1 MDTEV
6 RQVTVEEVLIETHRM
21 LGRIF
26 VPVELKNISD
36 EIDRARF
43 NIGLCIDTL
52 KEERQKQELQAA
64 ATENAQEV
72 DVEVEEIQ
80 AVKTPDEEKQTAE

>member
-26 VPVELKNISD
+26 VPVELRNISD

-43 NIGLCIDTL
+43 NIKRCIDTF
-52 KEERQKQELQAA
+52 EQDRQETQQAA
-64 ATENAQEV
+64 ESVPEV
-72 DVEVEEIQ
+72 DVEVEEIK
-80 AVKTPDEEKQTAE
+80 AAE